1 MKEARAEDST
11 RRHGRADYEK
21 CGGPRIKA
29 GIVIN
34 CQRHRLVRRNDVGSG
49 RQEVLVRLRSA
60 AVAASIVGVI
70 ACALPARAQDVG
82 ERRAVFAS
90 RCAAC
95 HGTEGGGGELGP
107 SIVSRIPLRADAD
120 LEAVIREGLSGA
132 GMPSFANLSRAESTN
147 LIAFLRTL
155 RPRAGAGPQRT
166 SVVLADGS
174 SLSGVLLNQSVGE
187 MQILGDDRRAHLL
200 RETTPGRYR
209 AVTSQSGW
217 TTYNGQVSGNRYSA
231 LTEITADNVARLAPQ
246 WVFTLPNVSQVQV
259 TPVVVDGLMYV
270 SAANDL
276 YALDAG
282 SGRQVWNYRRP
293 RTRGLAGVAAR
304 GVNRG
309 VAVSGERVFM
319 ATDHAHLIALNRA
332 SGALLWE
339 TQMADWRQN
348 YNGTGAPMV
357 VGDLVIAGIA
367 GGDEGAR
374 GFVAAYEQAT
384 GKEVWRFW
392 AVPARGEPGSET
404 WKGNAIDHPGAATW
418 MTGSYDAE
426 LDTLYWAIGNPGP
439 DMIGDDR
446 QGDNLYS
453 DSVVALDPKTGRRK
467 WHFQFTPHDVHDYDA
482 QQPIVLVDATW
493 KGQPRKLLLQAN
505 RNGYFYVLDRITGE
519 FLSGTPYVKNIT
531 WASGLTKEGR
541 PIVVPNMEPT
551 REGRRVCP
559 SLEGA
564 SNWYS
569 ASFSPRTGL
578 FYVQTNDKCGLFTRV
593 DQTWESGKSFM
604 GGTFA
609 AAPEP
614 AQRVLRAIDIQTG
627 KVAWELPQFGNV
639 DSWGGVLAT
648 ASDLVF
654 FADDS
659 GAFAAADAKS
669 GKRIWSFQTSQVWKA
684 SPMTYVFDNRQ
695 MLAIASGPNILAFGL
710 PAR

>member
-1 MKEARAEDST
+1 
-11 RRHGRADYEK
+11 
-21 CGGPRIKA
+21 
-29 GIVIN
+29 V
-34 CQRHRLVRRNDVGSG
+34 RLVP
-49 RQEVLVRLRSA
+49 A
-60 AVAASIVGVI
+60 AVAASIVALV
-70 ACALPARAQDVG
+70 CASRVEAQNVDPG
-82 ERRAVFAS
+82 RRVFAS

-107 SIVSRIPLRADAD
+107 SIVARIPLRTDAD
-120 LEAVIREGLSGA
+120 LDAVIREGLSGA
-132 GMPSFANLSRAESTN
+132 GMPSFANLTKTESAE
-147 LIAFLRTL
+147 LITFLRTL
-155 RPRAGAGPQRT
+155 RPRAGTGSQQAT
-166 SVVLADGS
+166 VTLADGS
-174 SLSGVLLNQSVGE
+174 SVSGLVLNQSAGE
-187 MQILGDDRRAHLL
+187 MQLLGDDRRVHLL
-200 RETTPGRYR
+200 RETTSGRHR
-209 AVTSQSGW
+209 EVTSQTGW
-217 TTYNGQVSGNRYSA
+217 ATYNGQASGNRYSP
-231 LTEITADNVARLAPQ
+231 LTQITPGNVSRLAPQ

-259 TPVVVDGLMYV
+259 TPLVSDGVMYV

-293 RTRGLAGVAAR
+293 RTRGVAGVAAR

-309 VAVSGERVFM
+309 VALSGERVFM
-319 ATDHAHLIALNRA
+319 TTDHAHLIAINRA

-339 TQMADWRQN
+339 TEMADWRQN

-357 VGDLVIAGIA
+357 VGNLVISGIA

-404 WKGNAIDHPGAATW
+404 WKGSAIEHPGAATW
-418 MTGSYDAE
+418 MTGSYDAD

-482 QQPIVLVDATW
+482 QQPIVLVDAAW
-493 KGQPRKLLLQAN
+493 QGRPRKLLMQAN
-505 RNGYFYVLDRITGE
+505 RNGYFYVLDRVTGE
-519 FLSGTPYVKNIT
+519 YLSGTPYVKNIT

-551 REGRRVCP
+551 PEGRRVCP

-569 ASFSPRTGL
+569 ASFSSRTGL
-578 FYVQTNDKCGLFTRV
+578 FYVQTNDKCGIFTRV
-593 DQTWESGKSFM
+593 DQTWEAGKGFM
-604 GGTFA
+604 GGTFS

-614 AQRVLRAIDIQTG
+614 ARRVLRAIDIQTG
-627 KVAWELPQFGNV
+627 KVAWELPQSGNV

-659 GAFAAADAKS
+659 GAFAAADAKT
-669 GKRIWSFQTSQVWKA
+669 GKRLWSFQTSQVWKA

-695 MLAIASGPNILAFGL
+695 MLAIASGPNVLAFGL
-710 PAR
+710 PTP

>member
-1 MKEARAEDST
+1 VRLVPLAVAVSLAVIT
-11 RRHGRADYEK
+11 CASRADAQSTD
-21 CGGPRIKA
+21 P
-29 GIVIN
+29 
-34 CQRHRLVRRNDVGSG
+34 G
-49 RQEVLVRLRSA
+49 RS
-60 AVAASIVGVI
+60 
-70 ACALPARAQDVG
+70 
-82 ERRAVFAS
+82 VFAS

-95 HGTEGGGGELGP
+95 HGTEGDGGELGP
-107 SIVSRIPLRADAD
+107 SIVARIPLRTDAD
-120 LEAVIREGLSGA
+120 LEAVIREGLPGA
-132 GMPSFANLSRAESTN
+132 GMPSFANLSKTESAN

-155 RPRAGAGPQRT
+155 RPRAVTGPQRT
-166 SVVLADGS
+166 SVTLTDGS
-174 SLSGVLLNQSVGE
+174 SLSGVILNQSAGE
-187 MQILGDDRRAHLL
+187 MQLLGDDRRAHLL
-200 RETTPGRYR
+200 REATAGRYR
-209 AVTSQSGW
+209 EVTSQTGW
-217 TTYNGQVSGNRYSA
+217 TTYNGQLSGNRYTR
-231 LTEITADNVARLAPQ
+231 LTQITTSNVSRLVPQ
-246 WVFTLPNVSQVQV
+246 WVFTLPNVAQGQV
-259 TPVVVDGLMYV
+259 TPVVVDGVMYV
-270 SAANDL
+270 TAANDL

-293 RTRGLAGVAAR
+293 RTRGLTGVAAR

-339 TQMADWRQN
+339 TEMADWRQN
-348 YNGTGAPMV
+348 YNGTGAPMI
-357 VGDLVIAGIA
+357 VGNLVISGIA

-374 GFVAAYEQAT
+374 GFVAAYDQAT

-392 AVPARGEPGSET
+392 AVPARGESGSET
-404 WKGNAIDHPGAATW
+404 WKGSAIDHPGAATW

-439 DMIGDDR
+439 DMIGDHR

-493 KGQPRKLLLQAN
+493 QGRPRKLLLQAN
-505 RNGYFYVLDRITGE
+505 RNGYFYVLDRVTGDY
-519 FLSGTPYVKNIT
+519 LSGTPFITNIT

-551 REGRRVCP
+551 PEGRRVCP

-578 FYVQTNDKCGLFTRV
+578 FYVQTNDKCGIFTRV
-593 DQTWESGKSFM
+593 DQRWEAGKGFM

-614 AQRVLRAIDIQTG
+614 ARRVLRAIDIQTG
-627 KVAWELPQFGNV
+627 KIAWELPQLGNV

-654 FADDS
+654 FGDDS

-669 GKRIWSFQTSQVWKA
+669 GKRLWSFQTSQIWKA
-684 SPMTYVFDNRQ
+684 SPMTYMFDNRQ

-710 PAR
+710 PTP

>member
-1 MKEARAEDST
+1 
-11 RRHGRADYEK
+11 
-21 CGGPRIKA
+21 
-29 GIVIN
+29 V
-34 CQRHRLVRRNDVGSG
+34 RLVP
-49 RQEVLVRLRSA
+49 A
-60 AVAASIVGVI
+60 AVAASIVALV
-70 ACALPARAQDVG
+70 CASRVEAQNVDAG
-82 ERRAVFAS
+82 RRVFAS

-107 SIVSRIPLRADAD
+107 SIVARIPLRTDAD
-120 LEAVIREGLSGA
+120 LDAVIREGLSGA
-132 GMPSFANLSRAESTN
+132 GMPSFANLTKTESAD
-147 LIAFLRTL
+147 LITFLRTL
-155 RPRAGAGPQRT
+155 RPRAGTGSQQAT
-166 SVVLADGS
+166 VTLADGS
-174 SLSGVLLNQSVGE
+174 SMSGLVLNQSAGE
-187 MQILGDDRRAHLL
+187 MQLLGDDRRVHLL
-200 RETTPGRYR
+200 RETTSGRHR
-209 AVTSQSGW
+209 QVTSQTGW
-217 TTYNGQVSGNRYSA
+217 PTYNGQASGNRYSP
-231 LTEITADNVARLAPQ
+231 LTQITPGNVSRLAPQ

-259 TPVVVDGLMYV
+259 TPLVSDGVMYV

-293 RTRGLAGVAAR
+293 RTRGVAGVAAR

-309 VAVSGERVFM
+309 VALSGERVFM
-319 ATDHAHLIALNRA
+319 TTDHAHLIAINRA

-339 TQMADWRQN
+339 TEMADWRQN

-357 VGDLVIAGIA
+357 VGNLVISGIA

-404 WKGNAIDHPGAATW
+404 WKGSAIEHPGAATW
-418 MTGSYDAE
+418 MTGSYDAD
-426 LDTLYWAIGNPGP
+426 L
-439 DMIGDDR
+439 
-446 QGDNLYS
+446 DNLYS

-493 KGQPRKLLLQAN
+493 QGRPRKLLMQAN
-505 RNGYFYVLDRITGE
+505 RNGYFYVLDRVTGE
-519 FLSGTPYVKNIT
+519 YLSGTPYVKNIT

-551 REGRRVCP
+551 PAGRRVCP

-578 FYVQTNDKCGLFTRV
+578 FYVQTNDKCGIFTRV
-593 DQTWESGKSFM
+593 DQTWEAGKGFM
-604 GGTFA
+604 GGTFS

-614 AQRVLRAIDIQTG
+614 ARRVLRAIDIQTG
-627 KVAWELPQFGNV
+627 KVAWELPQSGNV

-659 GAFAAADAKS
+659 GAFAAADAKT
-669 GKRIWSFQTSQVWKA
+669 GKRLWSFQTSQVWKA

-710 PAR
+710 PTR

>member
-1 MKEARAEDST
+1 
-11 RRHGRADYEK
+11 
-21 CGGPRIKA
+21 
-29 GIVIN
+29 V
-34 CQRHRLVRRNDVGSG
+34 RLVPT
-49 RQEVLVRLRSA
+49 VLT
-60 AVAASIVGVI
+60 ASIVGVV
-70 ACALPARAQDVG
+70 ACALPAHAQDVEG
-82 ERRAVFAS
+82 GRAVFAS

-107 SIVSRIPLRADAD
+107 SIVARIPLRADAD
-120 LEAVIREGLSGA
+120 LAAVIREGLPGA
-132 GMPSFANLSRAESTN
+132 GMPSFANLSATESTN
-147 LIAFLRTL
+147 LVAFLRTL
-155 RPRAGAGPQRT
+155 RPRAGTGPQRK
-166 SVVLADGS
+166 SVMLADGS
-174 SLSGVLLNQSVGE
+174 SLSGVVLNQSAGE
-187 MQILGDDRRAHLL
+187 MQLLGDDRRAHLL
-200 RETTPGRYR
+200 RETAAGRYR
-209 AVTSQSGW
+209 AVTSQTGW
-217 TTYNGQVSGNRYSA
+217 TTYNGQASGNRYST
-231 LTEITADNVARLAPQ
+231 LTEIAPGNVARLTTQ
-246 WVFTLPNVSQVQV
+246 WVFTLPNVSQGQV

-374 GFVAAYEQAT
+374 GFVAAFEQAT

-404 WKGNAIDHPGAATW
+404 WKGNAIEHPGSATW

-446 QGDNLYS
+446 LGDNLYS
-453 DSVVALDPKTGRRK
+453 DSVVALDSKTGRRK

-493 KGQPRKLLLQAN
+493 QGTPRKLLLQAN
-505 RNGYFYVLDRITGE
+505 RNGYFYVLDRVTGE
-519 FLSGTPYVKNIT
+519 YLSGTQYVKNVT

-551 REGRRVCP
+551 HEGRRVCP

-578 FYVQTNDKCGLFTRV
+578 FYVQTNDKCGMFTRV
-593 DQTWESGKSFM
+593 DQTWEPGKSFM

-627 KVAWELPQFGNV
+627 KVTWELPQFGNV
-639 DSWGGVLAT
+639 DSWGGVLST

-659 GAFAAADAKS
+659 GAFAAADAKT
-669 GKRIWSFQTSQVWKA
+669 GKRLWGFQTSQVWKA

-710 PAR
+710 PAK

>member
-1 MKEARAEDST
+1 
-11 RRHGRADYEK
+11 
-21 CGGPRIKA
+21 
-29 GIVIN
+29 V
-34 CQRHRLVRRNDVGSG
+34 RLVP
-49 RQEVLVRLRSA
+49 A
-60 AVAASIVGVI
+60 AVAASIVAVV
-70 ACALPARAQDVG
+70 CAARVEAQNVDPG
-82 ERRAVFAS
+82 RRVFAS

-107 SIVSRIPLRADAD
+107 SIVARIPLRTDAD
-120 LEAVIREGLSGA
+120 LEGVIREGLPGA
-132 GMPSFANLSRAESTN
+132 GMPSFANLTKTESTD

-155 RPRAGAGPQRT
+155 RPRAGTGLQRT
-166 SVVLADGS
+166 SVTLADGS
-174 SLSGVLLNQSVGE
+174 SLAGLVMNQSAGD
-187 MQILGDDRRAHLL
+187 MQLLGDDRRTHLL
-200 RETTPGRYR
+200 REATSGRYR
-209 AVTSQSGW
+209 EVTSQTGW
-217 TTYNGQVSGNRYSA
+217 TMYNGQPSGNRYSA
-231 LTEITADNVARLAPQ
+231 LTQIAPGNVSRLAPQ
-246 WVFTLPNVSQVQV
+246 WVFTLPNLSQGQV
-259 TPVVVDGLMYV
+259 TPVVVDGVMYV

-293 RTRGLAGVAAR
+293 RTRGLTGVAAR

-309 VAVSGERVFM
+309 VAVSGDRVFM

-339 TQMADWRQN
+339 TEMADWHQN
-348 YNGTGAPMV
+348 YNGTGAPMI
-357 VGDLVIAGIA
+357 VGSLVISGIA

-374 GFVAAYEQAT
+374 GFVAAYDQAT

-392 AVPARGEPGSET
+392 AVPARGEPGSDS
-404 WKGNAIDHPGAATW
+404 WKGSAIDHPGAATW

-439 DMIGDDR
+439 NMIGDDR

-493 KGQPRKLLLQAN
+493 QGKPRKLLLQAN
-505 RNGYFYVLDRITGE
+505 RNGYFYVLDRVTGE
-519 FLSGTPYVKNIT
+519 YLSGTPFIKTIT
-531 WASGLTKEGR
+531 WASGLTKDGR

-569 ASFSPRTGL
+569 ASFSPRTGF
-578 FYVQTNDKCGLFTRV
+578 FYVQTNDKCGVFTRV
-593 DQTWESGKSFM
+593 DQTWEAGKGFM

-614 AQRVLRAIDIQTG
+614 ARRVLRAIDIHTG
-627 KVAWELPQFGNV
+627 KVAWELPQSGNV

-654 FADDS
+654 FGDDS

-669 GKRIWSFQTSQVWKA
+669 GKRLWSFQTSQVWKA

-710 PAR
+710 PTP

>member
-1 MKEARAEDST
+1 VT
-11 RRHGRADYEK
+11 
-21 CGGPRIKA
+21 
-29 GIVIN
+29 
-34 CQRHRLVRRNDVGSG
+34 
-49 RQEVLVRLRSA
+49 
-60 AVAASIVGVI
+60 ASIVGVV
-70 ACALPARAQDVG
+70 ACALPAHAQEVESG
-82 ERRAVFAS
+82 RAVFAS

-120 LEAVIREGLSGA
+120 LEAVIREGLPGA

-147 LIAFLRTL
+147 LIAFLRAL

-166 SVVLADGS
+166 SVALANGS
-174 SLSGVLLNQSVGE
+174 SLSGVLLNQSSGE

-276 YALDAG
+276 YVLDAG

-309 VAVSGERVFM
+309 VAVNGERVFM

-348 YNGTGAPMV
+348 YNGTGAPMA

-392 AVPARGEPGSET
+392 AVPARDEPGSET
-404 WKGNAIDHPGAATW
+404 WKGNAIDHPGGATW

-453 DSVVALDPKTGRRK
+453 DSVVALDAKTGRRK

-493 KGQPRKLLLQAN
+493 KGEPRKLLLQAN
-505 RNGYFYVLDRITGE
+505 RNGNFYVLDRITGE

-531 WASGLTKEGR
+531 WASGLTKDGR

-648 ASDLVF
+648 ASNLVF

-695 MLAIASGPNILAFGL
+695 MLAIASGPNILALACQHAMSPGNEL
-710 PAR
+710 CRKSVRVVI

>member
-1 MKEARAEDST
+1 
-11 RRHGRADYEK
+11 
-21 CGGPRIKA
+21 
-29 GIVIN
+29 V
-34 CQRHRLVRRNDVGSG
+34 RLVP
-49 RQEVLVRLRSA
+49 A
-60 AVAASIVGVI
+60 AVVAVLLVVSYAVRVD
-70 ACALPARAQDVG
+70 AQNVDPG
-82 ERRAVFAS
+82 RAVFAS

-95 HGTEGGGGELGP
+95 HGTDGGGGELGP
-107 SIVSRIPLRADAD
+107 SIVARVPVRTDAD
-120 LEAVIREGLSGA
+120 LEAVIREGLPGA
-132 GMPSFANLSRAESTN
+132 GMPSFATLSKTESTD

-155 RPRAGAGPQRT
+155 RPRAGTGAQRT
-166 SVVLADGS
+166 SVTLAGGT
-174 SLSGVLLNQSVGE
+174 SLAGLVLNQSPGE
-187 MQILGDDRRAHLL
+187 MQLLGDDRRVHLL
-200 RETTPGRYR
+200 RETTAGRYR
-209 AVTSQSGW
+209 EVTSQTGW
-217 TTYNGQVSGNRYSA
+217 TTYNGQASGNRYSP
-231 LTEITADNVARLAPQ
+231 LTQITPGNVGRLTAQ
-246 WVFTLPNVSQVQV
+246 WVFTLPNVSQGQA
-259 TPVVVDGLMYV
+259 TPVVADGVMYV

-293 RTRGLAGVAAR
+293 RTRGLIGVSAR

-339 TQMADWRQN
+339 TEMADWRQN

-357 VGDLVIAGIA
+357 VGDLVISGIA
-367 GGDEGAR
+367 GGDDGVR
-374 GFVAAYEQAT
+374 GFVAAYDQAT

-493 KGQPRKLLLQAN
+493 QGRPRKLLLQAN
-505 RNGYFYVLDRITGE
+505 RNGYFYVLDRVTGE
-519 FLSGTPYVKNIT
+519 YLSGTPFIKTIT
-531 WASGLTKEGR
+531 WASGLTKDGR

-578 FYVQTNDKCGLFTRV
+578 FYVQTNDKCGIFTRV
-593 DQTWESGKSFM
+593 DQTWEAGKGFM

-614 AQRVLRAIDIQTG
+614 ARRVLRAIDIQTG
-627 KVAWELPQFGNV
+627 KVTWELPQSGNV

-669 GKRIWSFQTSQVWKA
+669 GKRLWSFQTSQVWKA
-684 SPMTYVFDNRQ
+684 SPMTYAFDNRQ

-710 PAR
+710 PSQ

>member
-1 MKEARAEDST
+1 VRLVPVAVALSL
-11 RRHGRADYEK
+11 
-21 CGGPRIKA
+21 
-29 GIVIN
+29 IVIGSASRVHA
-34 CQRHRLVRRNDVGSG
+34 QSVEPGRR
-49 RQEVLVRLRSA
+49 
-60 AVAASIVGVI
+60 
-70 ACALPARAQDVG
+70 
-82 ERRAVFAS
+82 VFAS

-107 SIVSRIPLRADAD
+107 SIVARIPLRTDAD

-132 GMPSFANLSRAESTN
+132 GMPAFANLTKPESTD

-155 RPRAGAGPQRT
+155 RPRAGTGPERT
-166 SVVLADGS
+166 SVTLADGS
-174 SLSGVLLNQSVGE
+174 SLSGLVMNRSAGE
-187 MQILGDDRRAHLL
+187 VQLLGDDRRTHLL
-200 RETTPGRYR
+200 REVTSGRYR
-209 AVTSQSGW
+209 EVTSQTGW
-217 TTYNGQVSGNRYSA
+217 TMYNGQASGNRYSA
-231 LTEITADNVARLAPQ
+231 LTQITPGNVSRLAAQ
-246 WVFTLPNVSQVQV
+246 WVFTLPNVSQGQV
-259 TPVVVDGLMYV
+259 TPVVVDGVMYV

-282 SGRQVWNYRRP
+282 SGRQIWNYRRP
-293 RTRGLAGVAAR
+293 RTRGLTGVAAR

-309 VAVSGERVFM
+309 VAISGDRVFM

-339 TQMADWRQN
+339 TEMADWHRN

-357 VGDLVIAGIA
+357 VGSLVISGIA

-374 GFVAAYEQAT
+374 GFVAAYDQAT

-392 AVPARGEPGSET
+392 SVPARGEPGSDS
-404 WKGNAIDHPGAATW
+404 WKGTAIDHPGAATW

-482 QQPIVLVDATW
+482 QQPIVLVDSTW
-493 KGQPRKLLLQAN
+493 QGKSRKLLLQAN
-505 RNGYFYVLDRITGE
+505 RNGYFYVLDRVSGE
-519 FLSGTPYVKNIT
+519 YLSGTPFIKTIT
-531 WASGLTKEGR
+531 WASGLTREGR

-551 REGRRVCP
+551 KEGRRVCP

-578 FYVQTNDKCGLFTRV
+578 FYVQTNDKCGIFTRV
-593 DQTWESGKSFM
+593 DQAWEAGKGFM

-614 AQRVLRAIDIQTG
+614 ARRVLRAIDIHTG
-627 KVAWELPQFGNV
+627 KVAWELPQLGNV

-654 FADDS
+654 FGDDS

-669 GKRIWSFQTSQVWKA
+669 GKRLWSFQTSQVWKA
-684 SPMTYVFDNRQ
+684 SPMTYLFDNRQ

-710 PAR
+710 PTP

>member
-1 MKEARAEDST
+1 VDAQSVEPG
-11 RRHGRADYEK
+11 RR
-21 CGGPRIKA
+21 
-29 GIVIN
+29 
-34 CQRHRLVRRNDVGSG
+34 
-49 RQEVLVRLRSA
+49 
-60 AVAASIVGVI
+60 
-70 ACALPARAQDVG
+70 
-82 ERRAVFAS
+82 VFAS

-107 SIVSRIPLRADAD
+107 SIVARIPLRTDAD

-132 GMPSFANLSRAESTN
+132 GMPAFANLTKSESTD

-155 RPRAGAGPQRT
+155 RPRAGTAPERT
-166 SVVLADGS
+166 SVTLADGS
-174 SLSGVLLNQSVGE
+174 SLAGLALNQSVGE
-187 MQILGDDRRAHLL
+187 LQLLGDDRRTHLL
-200 RETTPGRYR
+200 REAISGRYR
-209 AVTSQSGW
+209 EVTSQTNW
-217 TTYNGQVSGNRYSA
+217 TMYNGQPSGNRYSA
-231 LTEITADNVARLAPQ
+231 STQITPANVSRLTPQ
-246 WVFTLPNVSQVQV
+246 WVFTLPNTSQGQV
-259 TPVVVDGLMYV
+259 TPVVVDGVMYV

-282 SGRQVWNYRRP
+282 SGRQIWNYRRP

-309 VAVSGERVFM
+309 VAVSGDRVFM
-319 ATDHAHLIALNRA
+319 STDHAHLIALNRA
-332 SGALLWE
+332 SGALVWE
-339 TQMADWRQN
+339 TEMADWHQN
-348 YNGTGAPMV
+348 YNGTGAPMI
-357 VGDLVIAGIA
+357 VGNLLISGIA

-374 GFVAAYEQAT
+374 GFVAAYDQAT
-384 GKEVWRFW
+384 GKEAWRFW
-392 AVPARGEPGSET
+392 AVPARGEPGSDT
-404 WKGNAIDHPGAATW
+404 WKGSAIDHPGAATW

-493 KGQPRKLLLQAN
+493 QGKPRKLLLQAN

-519 FLSGTPYVKNIT
+519 YLSGTPFIKTIT

-551 REGRRVCP
+551 PEGRRVCP

-569 ASFSPRTGL
+569 AAFSPRTGL
-578 FYVQTNDKCGLFTRV
+578 FYVQTNDKCGIFTRV
-593 DQTWESGKSFM
+593 DQTWEAGKGFM

-609 AAPEP
+609 AAPE
-614 AQRVLRAIDIQTG
+614 AARRVLRAIDIQTG
-627 KVAWELPQFGNV
+627 KVAWELPQLGNV

-654 FADDS
+654 FGDDS

-669 GKRIWSFQTSQVWKA
+669 GKRLWSFQTSQVWKA

-710 PAR
+710 PTR

>member
-1 MKEARAEDST
+1 MRLVPVAVAVSL
-11 RRHGRADYEK
+11 
-21 CGGPRIKA
+21 
-29 GIVIN
+29 IVIGSASRVN
-34 CQRHRLVRRNDVGSG
+34 AQSVEPGRR
-49 RQEVLVRLRSA
+49 
-60 AVAASIVGVI
+60 
-70 ACALPARAQDVG
+70 
-82 ERRAVFAS
+82 VFAS

-107 SIVSRIPLRADAD
+107 SIVARLPLRTDAD

-132 GMPSFANLSRAESTN
+132 GMPAFANLTKPESTD

-155 RPRAGAGPQRT
+155 RPRAGTGPERT
-166 SVVLADGS
+166 SVTLADGS
-174 SLSGVLLNQSVGE
+174 SLSGLVMNRSAGE
-187 MQILGDDRRAHLL
+187 VQLLGDDRRTHLL
-200 RETTPGRYR
+200 REGTSGRYR
-209 AVTSQSGW
+209 EVTSQTGW
-217 TTYNGQVSGNRYSA
+217 TMYNGQASGNRYSA
-231 LTEITADNVARLAPQ
+231 LTQITPGNVSRLAAQ
-246 WVFTLPNVSQVQV
+246 WVFTLPNVSQGQV
-259 TPVVVDGLMYV
+259 TPVVVDGVMYV

-276 YALDAG
+276 YALDSG
-282 SGRQVWNYRRP
+282 SGRQIWNYRRP
-293 RTRGLAGVAAR
+293 RTRGLTGVAAR

-309 VAVSGERVFM
+309 VAIGGDRVFM

-339 TQMADWRQN
+339 TEMADWHRN

-357 VGDLVIAGIA
+357 VGNLVISGIA

-374 GFVAAYEQAT
+374 GFVAAYDQAT

-392 AVPARGEPGSET
+392 SVPARGEPGSDS
-404 WKGNAIDHPGAATW
+404 WKGSAIDHPGAATW

-482 QQPIVLVDATW
+482 QQPIVLVDSTW
-493 KGQPRKLLLQAN
+493 QGRPRKLLLQAN
-505 RNGYFYVLDRITGE
+505 RNGYFYVLDRVTGE
-519 FLSGTPYVKNIT
+519 YLSGTPFIKTIT
-531 WASGLTKEGR
+531 WASGLTKDGR

-551 REGRRVCP
+551 PEGRRVCP

-569 ASFSPRTGL
+569 AAFSPRTGL
-578 FYVQTNDKCGLFTRV
+578 FYVQTNDKCGIFTRV
-593 DQTWESGKSFM
+593 DQAWEAGKGFM

-614 AQRVLRAIDIQTG
+614 ARRVLRAIDIQTG
-627 KVAWELPQFGNV
+627 KVA
-639 DSWGGVLAT
+639 
-648 ASDLVF
+648 
-654 FADDS
+654 
-659 GAFAAADAKS
+659 
-669 GKRIWSFQTSQVWKA
+669 
-684 SPMTYVFDNRQ
+684 
-695 MLAIASGPNILAFGL
+695 
-710 PAR
+710 

>member
-1 MKEARAEDST
+1 MRLAL
-11 RRHGRADYEK
+11 
-21 CGGPRIKA
+21 GP
-29 GIVIN
+29 
-34 CQRHRLVRRNDVGSG
+34 
-49 RQEVLVRLRSA
+49 
-60 AVAASIVGVI
+60 VAAALVAIV
-70 ACALPARAQDVG
+70 ACAAPTYAQNVDAG
-82 ERRAVFAS
+82 KTVFAS

-107 SIVSRIPLRADAD
+107 SIVARVPLRSDAD
-120 LEAVIREGLSGA
+120 LEAVIREGLPGA
-132 GMPSFANLSRAESTN
+132 GMPSFANLSKAESAN

-155 RPRAGAGPQRT
+155 RPRAGTGPQRT
-166 SVVLADGS
+166 TVTLDGGA
-174 SLSGVLLNQSVGE
+174 SLSGVVLNQSAGE
-187 MQILGDDRRAHLL
+187 MQLLGDDRRAHLL
-200 RETTPGRYR
+200 RETSSGRYR
-209 AVTSQSGW
+209 EVTSQIAW
-217 TTYNGQVSGNRYSA
+217 PTYHGQASGNRYST
-231 LTEITADNVARLAPQ
+231 LTQIAAGNVARLAPQ

-259 TPVVVDGLMYV
+259 TPVVVDGVMYV

-282 SGRQVWNYRRP
+282 SGRVLWNYRRP

-309 VAVSGERVFM
+309 VAVGGDRVFM

-332 SGALLWE
+332 SGALLWDTE
-339 TQMADWRQN
+339 MADWHHN

-357 VGDLVIAGIA
+357 VGDLVISGIA

-392 AVPARGEPGSET
+392 AVPARNEPGSET
-404 WKGNAIDHPGAATW
+404 WKGSAIDHPGAATW
-418 MTGSYDAE
+418 MTGSYDAA

-439 DMIGDDR
+439 DMIGDER

-482 QQPIVLVDATW
+482 QQPIVLVDAMW
-493 KGQPRKLLLQAN
+493 QGQPRKLLLQAN
-505 RNGYFYVLDRITGE
+505 RNGFFYVLDRVNGQY
-519 FLSGTPYVKNIT
+519 LSGTPYVKTIT
-531 WASGLTKEGR
+531 WASGLTKDGR

-551 REGRRVCP
+551 AEGRRVCP

-578 FYVQTNDKCGLFTRV
+578 FYVQTNDKCGMFTRV
-593 DQTWESGKSFM
+593 EQTWESGKSFM
-604 GGTFA
+604 GGTFS

-614 AQRVLRAIDIQTG
+614 ARRVLRAIDIQTG
-627 KVAWELPQFGNV
+627 KVAWELPQFGAV

-659 GAFAAADAKS
+659 GAFAAADATS
-669 GKRIWSFQTSQVWKA
+669 GKRMWSFQTSQVWKA
-684 SPMTYVFDNRQ
+684 SPMTYMFDNQ
-695 MLAIASGPNILAFGL
+695 QLVAVASGPNIVVFGL
-710 PAR
+710 PLP

>member
-1 MKEARAEDST
+1 
-11 RRHGRADYEK
+11 
-21 CGGPRIKA
+21 
-29 GIVIN
+29 
-34 CQRHRLVRRNDVGSG
+34 
-49 RQEVLVRLRSA
+49 VRLLPA
-60 AVAASIVGVI
+60 ALAASCVAAI
-70 ACALPARAQDVG
+70 AYATPVSAQSVDQG
-82 ERRAVFAS
+82 RKVFAS

-107 SIVSRIPLRADAD
+107 SIVARIPLRSDAD
-120 LEAVIREGLSGA
+120 LEAVIREGLPGA
-132 GMPSFANLSRAESTN
+132 GMPSFATLPKSESAD
-147 LIAFLRTL
+147 LVAHLRTL
-155 RPRAGAGPQRT
+155 RPRAGTGPQRT
-166 SVVLADGS
+166 SVMLADGS
-174 SLSGVLLNQSVGE
+174 SLPGLVLNQSPGE
-187 MQILGDDRRAHLL
+187 MQLLGDDRRIHLL
-200 RETTPGRYR
+200 REAAPGRYR
-209 AVTSQSGW
+209 EVTSQTGW
-217 TTYNGQVSGNRYSA
+217 ATYNGQPSGNRYSPV
-231 LTEITADNVARLAPQ
+231 TQITPGNVSRLAPQ
-246 WVFTLPNVSQVQV
+246 WVFTLPNAAQLQV
-259 TPVVVDGLMYV
+259 TPVVVDGVMYV
-270 SAANDL
+270 TAANDL

-282 SGRQVWNYRRP
+282 SGRQIWNYRRP
-293 RTRGLAGVAAR
+293 RTRGLIGVAAR
-304 GVNRG
+304 GANRG
-309 VAVSGERVFM
+309 VAVSGDRVFM
-319 ATDHAHLIALNRA
+319 TTDHAHLIALNRA

-339 TQMADWRQN
+339 SQMADFRQN

-357 VGDLVIAGIA
+357 VGGLVISGVA

-374 GFVAAYEQAT
+374 GFIAAYEQAT

-446 QGDNLYS
+446 LGDNLYS

-493 KGQPRKLLLQAN
+493 QGRPRKLLLQAN
-505 RNGYFYVLDRITGE
+505 RNGYFYVLDRVTGE
-519 FLSGTPYVKNIT
+519 YLSGTPFVTNIT
-531 WASGLTKEGR
+531 WSSGLTKEGR

-551 REGRRVCP
+551 PEGRRVCP
-559 SLEGA
+559 ALEGA

-578 FYVQTNDKCGLFTRV
+578 FYVQTNDKCGIFTRV
-593 DQTWESGKSFM
+593 DQTWEAGKGFM

-614 AQRVLRAIDIQTG
+614 ARRVLRAIDIQTG
-627 KVAWELPQFGNV
+627 KIAWELPQSGNV

-654 FADDS
+654 FGDDS

-669 GKRIWSFQTSQVWKA
+669 GKRLWSFQTSQVWKA

-710 PAR
+710 PTP

>member
-1 MKEARAEDST
+1 
-11 RRHGRADYEK
+11 
-21 CGGPRIKA
+21 
-29 GIVIN
+29 V
-34 CQRHRLVRRNDVGSG
+34 RLVPA
-49 RQEVLVRLRSA
+49 VL
-60 AVAASIVGVI
+60 AASIIAVVCAARVG
-70 ACALPARAQDVG
+70 AQNVDPG
-82 ERRAVFAS
+82 RRVFAS

-107 SIVSRIPLRADAD
+107 SIVARIPLRTDAD
-120 LEAVIREGLSGA
+120 LEAVIREGLPGA
-132 GMPSFANLSRAESTN
+132 GMPSFANLTKTESAD
-147 LIAFLRTL
+147 LIVFLRTL
-155 RPRAGAGPQRT
+155 RPRTGTGSQRA
-166 SVVLADGS
+166 SVTLADGS
-174 SLSGVLLNQSVGE
+174 SLSGLVMNQSAGE
-187 MQILGDDRRAHLL
+187 MQLLSDDRRTHLL
-200 RETTPGRYR
+200 RETTSGRYR
-209 AVTSQSGW
+209 EVTSQTGW
-217 TTYNGQVSGNRYSA
+217 TTYNGHASGNRYSA
-231 LTEITADNVARLAPQ
+231 LTQITAGNVSRLVPQ
-246 WVFTLPNVSQVQV
+246 WVFTLPNVSQGQV
-259 TPVVVDGLMYV
+259 TPVVVDGVMYV

-309 VAVSGERVFM
+309 VALSGERVFM
-319 ATDHAHLIALNRA
+319 TTDHAHLIALNRA

-339 TQMADWRQN
+339 TEMADWRQN

-357 VGDLVIAGIA
+357 VGNLVISGIA

-374 GFVAAYEQAT
+374 GFVAAYDQAT

-392 AVPARGEPGSET
+392 AVPARGEPGSES
-404 WKGNAIDHPGAATW
+404 WKGSAIEHPGAATW

-439 DMIGDDR
+439 DMIGDER

-493 KGQPRKLLLQAN
+493 QGRPRKLLMQAN
-505 RNGYFYVLDRITGE
+505 RNGYFYVLDRVSGE
-519 FLSGTPYVKNIT
+519 YLSGTPYVKNIT

-551 REGRRVCP
+551 PEGRRVCP

-578 FYVQTNDKCGLFTRV
+578 FYVQTNDKCGIFTRV
-593 DQTWESGKSFM
+593 DQTWESGKGFM
-604 GGTFA
+604 GGTFS

-614 AQRVLRAIDIQTG
+614 ARRVLRAIDIQTG
-627 KVAWELPQFGNV
+627 KVAWELPQSGNV

-654 FADDS
+654 FGDDS

-669 GKRIWSFQTSQVWKA
+669 GKRMWSFQTSQVWKA
-684 SPMTYVFDNRQ
+684 SPMTYGFDNRQ

-710 PAR
+710 PTP

>member
-1 MKEARAEDST
+1 
-11 RRHGRADYEK
+11 
-21 CGGPRIKA
+21 
-29 GIVIN
+29 
-34 CQRHRLVRRNDVGSG
+34 
-49 RQEVLVRLRSA
+49 
-60 AVAASIVGVI
+60 
-70 ACALPARAQDVG
+70 
-82 ERRAVFAS
+82 VFAS

-107 SIVSRIPLRADAD
+107 SIVSRIPLRTDAD
-120 LEAVIREGLSGA
+120 LEAVIREGLPGA
-132 GMPSFANLSRAESTN
+132 GMPSFANVSKGESTD

-155 RPRAGAGPQRT
+155 RPRAGTGLQQTRVT
-166 SVVLADGS
+166 LADGS
-174 SLSGVLLNQSVGE
+174 SLSGLVLNQSAGE
-187 MQILGDDRRAHLL
+187 MQMLGDDRRTHLL
-200 RETTPGRYR
+200 RETTSGRYR
-209 AVTSQSGW
+209 EVTSQTGW
-217 TTYNGQVSGNRYSA
+217 PTYNGQTSGNRYSA
-231 LTEITADNVARLAPQ
+231 LTQITAGNVSRLAPQ
-246 WVFTLPNVSQVQV
+246 WVFTLPNVAQGQV
-259 TPVVVDGLMYV
+259 TPIVVDGVMYV

-293 RTRGLAGVAAR
+293 RTRGLTGVAAR

-309 VAVSGERVFM
+309 VAVSGDRVFM

-339 TQMADWRQN
+339 TEMADWRQN
-348 YNGTGAPMV
+348 YNGTGAPMI
-357 VGDLVIAGIA
+357 VGNLVISGIA

-374 GFVAAYEQAT
+374 GFLAAYDQST

-392 AVPARGEPGSET
+392 AVPARGEPGSDT
-404 WKGNAIDHPGAATW
+404 WKGSAIDHPGSATW

-493 KGQPRKLLLQAN
+493 QGQPRKLLLQAN
-505 RNGYFYVLDRITGE
+505 RNGYFYVLDRVTGE
-519 FLSGTPYVKNIT
+519 FLSGTPFVRNIT

-551 REGRRVCP
+551 HEGRRVCP

-569 ASFSPRTGL
+569 ASFSSRTGL
-578 FYVQTNDKCGLFTRV
+578 FYVQTNDKCGIFTRV
-593 DQTWESGKSFM
+593 DQAWEAGKGFM

-614 AQRVLRAIDIQTG
+614 ARRVLRAIDIHTG
-627 KVAWELPQFGNV
+627 KVAWELPQLGNV

-654 FADDS
+654 FGDDS

-669 GKRIWSFQTSQVWKA
+669 GKRLWSFQTSQVWKA

-710 PAR
+710 PTP

>member
-1 MKEARAEDST
+1 M
-11 RRHGRADYEK
+11 
-21 CGGPRIKA
+21 
-29 GIVIN
+29 
-34 CQRHRLVRRNDVGSG
+34 RLVPV
-49 RQEVLVRLRSA
+49 VVT
-60 AVAASIVGVI
+60 ASIVGVV
-70 ACALPARAQDVG
+70 ACALPAHAQDVESG
-82 ERRAVFAS
+82 RAVFAS

-120 LEAVIREGLSGA
+120 LEAVIREGLPGA

-166 SVVLADGS
+166 SVMLANGS

>member
-1 MKEARAEDST
+1 MVPVAVAVSLIII
-11 RRHGRADYEK
+11 GSAFRADAQSAEP
-21 CGGPRIKA
+21 G
-29 GIVIN
+29 
-34 CQRHRLVRRNDVGSG
+34 RR
-49 RQEVLVRLRSA
+49 
-60 AVAASIVGVI
+60 
-70 ACALPARAQDVG
+70 
-82 ERRAVFAS
+82 VFAS

-107 SIVSRIPLRADAD
+107 SIVARIPLRTDAD

-132 GMPSFANLSRAESTN
+132 GMPAFANLTKTESTD

-155 RPRAGAGPQRT
+155 RPRAGTGPQRT
-166 SVVLADGS
+166 SVTLADGS
-174 SLSGVLLNQSVGE
+174 SLSGLVMNRSAGE
-187 MQILGDDRRAHLL
+187 MQLLGDDRRIHLL
-200 RETTPGRYR
+200 REALSGRYR
-209 AVTSQSGW
+209 EVTSQTGW
-217 TTYNGQVSGNRYSA
+217 ATYNGQPSGNRYS
-231 LTEITADNVARLAPQ
+231 TVTQITLGNVSRLAPQ
-246 WVFTLPNVSQVQV
+246 WVFTLPNVSQGQV
-259 TPVVVDGLMYV
+259 TPVVVDGVMYV

-293 RTRGLAGVAAR
+293 RTRGLTGVAAR

-309 VAVSGERVFM
+309 VAVSGDRVFM

-339 TQMADWRQN
+339 TEMANWRQN
-348 YNGTGAPMV
+348 YNGTGAPMI
-357 VGDLVIAGIA
+357 VGNLVISGIA

-374 GFVAAYEQAT
+374 GFVAAYDQAT

-392 AVPARGEPGSET
+392 AVPARGEPGSDS
-404 WKGNAIDHPGAATW
+404 WKGSAIDHPGAATW

-482 QQPIVLVDATW
+482 QEPIVLVDATW
-493 KGQPRKLLLQAN
+493 QAKPRKLLLQAN
-505 RNGYFYVLDRITGE
+505 RNGYFYVLDRVTGE
-519 FLSGTPYVKNIT
+519 YLSGTPFIKNIT

-541 PIVVPNMEPT
+541 PIVVPDMEPT

-569 ASFSPRTGL
+569 AAFSPRTGF
-578 FYVQTNDKCGLFTRV
+578 FYVQTNDKCGIFTRV
-593 DQTWESGKSFM
+593 DQTWEAGKGFM

-609 AAPEP
+609 AAPE
-614 AQRVLRAIDIQTG
+614 AARRVLRALEIQTG
-627 KVAWELPQFGNV
+627 RIAWELPQLGNV

-654 FADDS
+654 FGDDS

-669 GKRIWSFQTSQVWKA
+669 GKRLWSFQTSQVWKA

-710 PAR
+710 PTP

>member
-1 MKEARAEDST
+1 
-11 RRHGRADYEK
+11 
-21 CGGPRIKA
+21 
-29 GIVIN
+29 
-34 CQRHRLVRRNDVGSG
+34 VRF
-49 RQEVLVRLRSA
+49 RSA
-60 AVAASIVGVI
+60 AVAASMVGI
-70 ACALPARAQDVG
+70 ITCALPARAQDAG
-82 ERRAVFAS
+82 SGRAVFAS

-107 SIVSRIPLRADAD
+107 SIVSRIPLRGDAD

-155 RPRAGAGPQRT
+155 RPRPGAGPQRT

-200 RETTPGRYR
+200 RETTAGRYR
-209 AVTSQSGW
+209 AVTSQSDW
-217 TTYNGQVSGNRYSA
+217 TTYNGQVNGNRYSG

-259 TPVVVDGLMYV
+259 TPVVVEGLMYV

-282 SGRQVWNYRRP
+282 SGRQLWNYRRP
-293 RTRGLAGVAAR
+293 RTRGLVGVAAR

-332 SGALLWE
+332 NGALLWE

-357 VGDLVIAGIA
+357 VGDLLIAGIA

-384 GKEVWRFW
+384 GREVWRFW

-493 KGQPRKLLLQAN
+493 KGQRRKLLLQAN

-531 WASGLTKEGR
+531 WASGLTKDGR

-569 ASFSPRTGL
+569 ASFSPRTSL

-669 GKRIWSFQTSQVWKA
+669 GKRIWSFETSQVWKA